1 MKQIINENIPAMS
14 LIAWFFLTLI
24 LLGIGIVAAARFLF
38 KTGKKGVQKLNEK
51 KRK

>member
-1 MKQIINENIPAMS
+1 MKIINENLPDNLM
-14 LIAWFFLTLI
+14 AWFFFAFI

-38 KTGKKGVQKLNEK
+38 KTTKKGVQKLNEK

>member
-1 MKQIINENIPAMS
+1 MS

-38 KTGKKGVQKLNEK
+38 KTTEKGVKKLNQ